1 MLRPA
6 GFDIVN
12 EAGEVLLSHEWPQA
26 ADDAVTE
33 LTRIFGDEPVVS
45 DEPGDAIWPGRRTYA
60 WPGFELR
67 DALDPTADYAFASG
81 LYVTV
86 AAVNS
91 IDVRTEAGLTVG
103 SSFDDVATVGFV
115 HEMTIDGYHGFLLA
129 EAGPGGEEGSYQ
141 LAGGGQEPS
150 GVLTSLSVPVAW
162 GA

>member
-6 GFDIVN
+6 GFDIVD
-12 EAGEVLLSHEWPQA
+12 EAGAVLLSHEWPQA

-45 DEPGDAIWPGRRTYA
+45 EEPGDAIWPGRRTYA

-67 DALDPTADYAFASG
+67 DALEPTADYAFASG

-91 IDVRTEAGLTVG
+91 IDVRTEAGLAVG
-103 SSFDDVATVGFV
+103 STFDDVATVGFV
-115 HEMTIDGYHGFLLA
+115 HEMTIDGHHGFLLA
-129 EAGPGGEEGSYQ
+129 EAGPGGEQGSYK
-141 LAGGGQEPS
+141 LAGGGEAAS
-150 GVLTSLSVPVAW
+150 GILTSFSVPVAW